1 MRPLCKACRH
11 RVKLA
16 SNFRI
21 ALGKPFFQKHLPLWH
36 VKCLAF
42 CHEAFWNEA
51 KGNMTRDKYGLAYQ
65 SGFDLTVRFLLSRG
79 AQREY
84 AMEVAQGAWVRG
96 WERLHQLRDEATV
109 VTWVNTIA
117 LNAYRR
123 VMRREAP
130 SQELPEIISPHGI
143 DMAAIDV
150 HRILNFCRPSER
162 MLFEQQMHGATTEE
176 IARKQGV
183 TETAIR
189 IRLLRA
195 RRATRSR
202 LEKRATQLQD
212 RYSSARAVRD
222 AA

>member
-1 MRPLCKACRH
+1 MLEG
-11 RVKLA
+11 
-16 SNFRI
+16 S
-21 ALGKPFFQKHLPLWH
+21 
-36 VKCLAF
+36 
-42 CHEAFWNEA
+42 
-51 KGNMTRDKYGLAYQ
+51 MTRDGYGLAYQ
-65 SGFDLTVRFLLSRG
+65 RGFDLTVRFLLSRG

-96 WERLHQLRDEATV
+96 WERLHQLRDDSTV
-109 VTWVNTIA
+109 ITWVNTIA

-130 SQELPEIISPHGI
+130 SQELPEIVSPHGI

-150 HRILNFCRPSER
+150 HRILNYCRPSER
-162 MLFEQQMHGATTEE
+162 VLFEQQMCGATTEE
-176 IARKQGV
+176 IARTQGV

-202 LEKRATQLQD
+202 LEKRAMELQD
-212 RYSSARAVRD
+212 GHGAVRAIRD

>member
-1 MRPLCKACRH
+1 
-11 RVKLA
+11 
-16 SNFRI
+16 
-21 ALGKPFFQKHLPLWH
+21 
-36 VKCLAF
+36 
-42 CHEAFWNEA
+42 
-51 KGNMTRDKYGLAYQ
+51 MTRDGYGLAYQ
-65 SGFDLTVRFLLSRG
+65 KGFDLTIRFLLSRG

-84 AMEVAQGAWVRG
+84 AMEIAQGAWVRG
-96 WERLHQLRDEATV
+96 WERLHQLRDESTV

-130 SQELPEIISPHGI
+130 AQELPEIVSPNGI
-143 DMAAIDV
+143 DIAAIDI
-150 HRILNFCRPSER
+150 HRILNSCRPSER
-162 MLFEQQMHGATTEE
+162 VLFEQQMFGATTEE
-176 IARKQGV
+176 IARAQGV

-202 LEKRATQLQD
+202 LERNANQMQG
-212 RYSSARAVRD
+212 RYTLAARQAVRN

>member
-1 MRPLCKACRH
+1 
-11 RVKLA
+11 
-16 SNFRI
+16 
-21 ALGKPFFQKHLPLWH
+21 
-36 VKCLAF
+36 
-42 CHEAFWNEA
+42 
-51 KGNMTRDKYGLAYQ
+51 MTRDRYGLAY
-65 SGFDLTVRFLLSRG
+65 SKGFDLTVRFLLSRG

-130 SQELPEIISPHGI
+130 AQELPEIVSPHGI
-143 DMAAIDV
+143 NLAAIDV
-150 HRILNFCRPSER
+150 HRILGQCRPPER
-162 MLFEQQMHGATTEE
+162 ELFEQQMRGATTEE
-176 IARKQGV
+176 IARTQGV

-195 RRATRSR
+195 RRATRTR
-202 LEKRATQLQD
+202 LEKRASRLQT
-212 RYSSARAVRD
+212 SFMQEHAD

>member
-1 MRPLCKACRH
+1 
-11 RVKLA
+11 
-16 SNFRI
+16 
-21 ALGKPFFQKHLPLWH
+21 
-36 VKCLAF
+36 
-42 CHEAFWNEA
+42 
-51 KGNMTRDKYGLAYQ
+51 MTRDGYGLAYQ
-65 SGFDLTVRFLLSRG
+65 KGFDLTIRFLLSRG

-84 AMEVAQGAWVRG
+84 AMEIAQGAWVRG
-96 WERLHQLRDEATV
+96 WERLHQLRDESTV

-130 SQELPEIISPHGI
+130 AQELPEIVSPNGI
-143 DMAAIDV
+143 DIAAIDV
-150 HRILNFCRPSER
+150 HRILNSCRPSER
-162 MLFEQQMHGATTEE
+162 VLFEQQMRGATTEE
-176 IARKQGV
+176 IARAQGV

-202 LEKRATQLQD
+202 LERNAIQMRG
-212 RYSSARAVRD
+212 RYVLAARQAVRD

>member
-1 MRPLCKACRH
+1 MLDLQGP
-11 RVKLA
+11 
-16 SNFRI
+16 
-21 ALGKPFFQKHLPLWH
+21 PQWH
-36 VKCLAF
+36 PKCLTSRD
-42 CHEAFWNEA
+42 EALQHILEES
-51 KGNMTRDKYGLAYQ
+51 MTRDGYGLAYQ
-65 SGFDLTVRFLLSRG
+65 KGFDLTVRFLLSRG

-96 WERLHQLRDEATV
+96 WERLHQLRDDAMV

-117 LNAYRR
+117 LNAFRR

-130 SQELPEIISPHGI
+130 SQELPEIVSPHGI

-150 HRILNFCRPSER
+150 HRILNYCRPSER
-162 MLFEQQMHGATTEE
+162 ILFEQQMYGATTEE

-202 LEKRATQLQD
+202 LEKRAIELQS
-212 RYSSARAVRD
+212 RHG
-222 AA
+222 AAQAA

>member
-1 MRPLCKACRH
+1 
-11 RVKLA
+11 LA
-16 SNFRI
+16 
-21 ALGKPFFQKHLPLWH
+21 
-36 VKCLAF
+36 
-42 CHEAFWNEA
+42 EA
-51 KGNMTRDKYGLAYQ
+51 NMTRERYGLAYQ
-65 SGFDLTVRFLLSRG
+65 KGFDLTVRFLLSRG

-96 WERLHQLRDEATV
+96 WERLHQLRDDATV

-130 SQELPEIISPHGI
+130 SQELPEIVSPTGI
-143 DMAAIDV
+143 DIAAIDV
-150 HRILNFCRPSER
+150 HRILNYCRPSER
-162 MLFEQQMHGATTEE
+162 VLFEQQMRGATTEE

-202 LEKRATQLQD
+202 LEKRASQLQD
-212 RYSSARAVRD
+212 RYTSTRAVRD